1 MNHDANIYI
10 LLIYIIVMIHRPKRN
25 TSFYYHPD
33 IFEQSIDD
41 SAKLGVAY
49 ISCVA

>member
-1 MNHDANIYI
+1 MTIIYI
-10 LLIYIIVMIHRPKRN
+10 NDIYIYISVMIHRPKRN

-33 IFEQSIDD
+33 ICEQSIDN

-49 ISCVA
+49 ISCIA